1 MKLTPRWLREL
12 RELRKYPKVP
22 FKTEDKDQ
30 LRQFANEASRE
41 MDRTLVTVCSAI
53 LAVSVPFSQQFV
65 AGNPAAP
72 WVVASWVFYALCLVV
87 LIISLRYDSAQKHRL
102 IYVNN
107 HNDYVSGIYSV
118 LIRLSNWLS
127 QFLFLVA
134 TTLLVVFLIVTA
146 LVK

>member
-1 MKLTPRWLREL
+1 MKLTPRWLEEL
-12 RELRKYPKVP
+12 RELRKYPKVT

-53 LAVSVPFSQQFV
+53 LAVSVPFSQQFI

-72 WVVASWVFYALCLVV
+72 WVVASWVSYALCLVV
-87 LIISLRYDSAQKHRL
+87 LIVSLRYDSAQKHRL
-102 IYVNN
+102 IRVNN
-107 HNDYVSGIYSV
+107 HNDYVAGIYSV

-127 QFLFLVA
+127 QFFFLVA
-134 TTLLVVFLIVTA
+134 TTLLVIFLIVTA